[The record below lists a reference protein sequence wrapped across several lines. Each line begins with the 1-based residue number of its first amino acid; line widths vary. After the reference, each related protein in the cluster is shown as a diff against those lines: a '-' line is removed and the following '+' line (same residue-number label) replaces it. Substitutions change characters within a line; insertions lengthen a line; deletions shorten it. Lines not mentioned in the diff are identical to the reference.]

1 MEISPD
7 IFKKNLSI
15 RIEILLEFFRLK
27 LHTFGI
33 FCPFLSL
40 SRALSLSLA
49 LLFMSVPLSLLHI
62 VYTSDD
68 LNLHEQ
74 CTCSNKPTSIPLIF

>member
-1 MEISPD
+1 
-7 IFKKNLSI
+7 
-15 RIEILLEFFRLK
+15 
-27 LHTFGI
+27 
-33 FCPFLSL
+33 
-40 SRALSLSLA
+40 
-49 LLFMSVPLSLLHI
+49 LFMSVPLSLLHI